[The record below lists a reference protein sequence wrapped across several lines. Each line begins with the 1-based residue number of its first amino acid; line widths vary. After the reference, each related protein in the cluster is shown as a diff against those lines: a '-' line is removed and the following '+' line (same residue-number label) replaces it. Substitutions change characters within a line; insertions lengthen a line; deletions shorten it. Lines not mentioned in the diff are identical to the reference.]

1 MTDKEDKLVRTIKAY
16 REQLSEAAKRIKEA
30 KDELAKLAPHKVG
43 EIVKWVVK
51 GRQKR
56 VGGTIWHPKYEQ
68 QPDKEVVAVLTK
80 VEAEVDTIC
89 GLGLHYHYE
98 FKPIKKDGGI
108 SQNSVYPRGID
119 NVEWTGDIHES
130 YKE

>member
-1 MTDKEDKLVRTIKAY
+1 MTDREDVLVRTIKAY
-16 REQLSEAAKRIKEA
+16 REKQSEVAKRIKEA
-30 KDELAKLAPHKVG
+30 KAELAKLAPHKVG

-56 VGGTIWHPKYEQ
+56 VGGTIWNPKFEQ

-80 VEAEVDTIC
+80 VEADVY
-89 GLGLHYHYE
+89 GLDLHYHYE
-98 FKPIKKDGGI
+98 FKPLKKDGGV
-108 SQNSVYPRGID
+108 SQNSVYPHGLEL
-119 NVEWTGDIHES
+119 EWTGDVHES

>member
-1 MTDKEDKLVRTIKAY
+1 MTDREEVLVRTINAY
-16 REQLSEAAKRIKEA
+16 REQQSEAAKHIKEA
-30 KDELAKLAPHKVG
+30 KAELTKLAPHKVG

-80 VEAEVDTIC
+80 VEAEVGTIC
-89 GLGLHYHYE
+89 NTELYYHYE

-108 SQNSVYPRGID
+108 SQNQVYPRAED
-119 NVEWTGDIHES
+119 VEWTGEIYES

>member
-56 VGGTIWHPKYEQ
+56 VGGTIWHPKYER

-89 GLGLHYHYE
+89 DTGLHYHYE

-108 SQNSVYPRGID
+108 SQNSVYPRGIEL
-119 NVEWTGDIHES
+119 EWTGEIYES

>member
-1 MTDKEDKLVRTIKAY
+1 MTDREDVLVRTIKAY
-16 REQLSEAAKRIKEA
+16 REQQSEAAKHIKEA
-30 KDELAKLAPHKVG
+30 KAELAKLAPHKVG

-80 VEAEVDTIC
+80 VEAEVDSVYKLC
-89 GLGLHYHYE
+89 LHYHYE
-98 FKPIKKDGGI
+98 FKPLKKDGGI
-108 SQNSVYPRGID
+108 GHNSVYPRGTEL
-119 NVEWTGDIHES
+119 EWTGEIYES
-130 YKE
+130 YKD

>member
-1 MTDKEDKLVRTIKAY
+1 MTDREDVLVRTIKAY
-16 REQLSEAAKRIKEA
+16 REQQSEAAKHIKEA
-30 KDELAKLAPHKVG
+30 KAELAKLAPHKVG

-89 GLGLHYHYE
+89 DTGLHYHYE

-108 SQNSVYPRGID
+108 SQNSVYPRGIEL
-119 NVEWTGDIHES
+119 EWTGEIYES

>member
-1 MTDKEDKLVRTIKAY
+1 MTDREDVLVRTIKAY
-16 REQLSEAAKRIKEA
+16 REQQSEAAKHIKEA
-30 KDELAKLAPHKVG
+30 KAELAKLAPHKVG

-56 VGGTIWHPKYEQ
+56 VGGSIWYPKLEQ
-68 QPDKEVVAVLTK
+68 QPDKEVVAVLVK
-80 VEAEVDTIC
+80 VEAEVNTISW
-89 GLGLHYHYE
+89 LHYHYE

-108 SQNSVYPRGID
+108 SQNSVYPR
-119 NVEWTGDIHES
+119 VLEELEWTGEIYES

>member
-1 MTDKEDKLVRTIKAY
+1 MTDREDVLVRTIKAY
-16 REQLSEAAKRIKEA
+16 REQQSEAAKHIKEA
-30 KDELAKLAPHKVG
+30 KAELVKLAPHKVG
-43 EIVKWVVK
+43 EIVKWVIK

-56 VGGTIWHPKYEQ
+56 VGGSIWNPKYEQ

-80 VEAEVDTIC
+80 VMADVDSIY

-98 FKPIKKDGGI
+98 FNPLKKDGGI
-108 SQNSVYPRGID
+108 GQNSVYPRGFEL
-119 NVEWTGDIHES
+119 EWTGDVHES